1 MKPSHTDFLQTT
13 FLDLLATLPA
23 DRAPVWGLMTAQ
35 HMVEHLGTTF
45 LISNGRIKVPA
56 APTLEKFMKEE
67 GYKKA
72 FFANHAPFPRNLRA
86 PLMPEAPQ
94 PYRFA
99 NIEEAKKVVIKEM
112 NRYFQFFAEN
122 PAATPYHPRF
132 NYLNFEGWNE
142 FHVRHI
148 VHHFTQF
155 GLINDN

>member
-1 MKPSHTDFLQTT
+1 MKLDNTAFLQQGM
-13 FLDLLATLPA
+13 FDLLTNLPT
-23 DRAPVWGLMTAQ
+23 DRTPLWGVMTAQ

-45 LISNGRIKVPA
+45 IISNGKIKVPS
-56 APTLEKFMKEE
+56 APTLEKFMKCEE
-67 GYKKA
+67 FRKG
-72 FFANHAPFPRNLRA
+72 FFASDAPLPRNLRA
-86 PLMPEAPQ
+86 PMMPEAPL

-99 NIEEAKKVVIKEM
+99 NMEEAIKVVEKEK

-132 NYLNFEGWNE
+132 NYLSFEGWTE

-155 GLINDN
+155 GLM